1 MEERRNFPSIRNPLG
16 KTSVAQ
22 SLDGWPSNGE
32 PAYSP
37 GSKPIPTCSDG
48 QGAPVGDVGAHLSHC
63 RRGGIQIRAD
73 QVAPGA
79 PGSERQ
85 RAIEIATLISQQA
98 PLAIAATLAMR
109 GKPYSKGRTSP
120 RLNCK
125 RSRAG
130 CRPRKTRRKA
140 SAVSSRNDR
149 PNSWVADVWR
159 GVRNAGAA
167 QTRSCWACRRCWG
180 RNLRHTAARRLPPA
194 ARIAPSATRVEF
206 PPGRFRE
213 PGHQNV
219 PLEPSSPPSAA
230 NRRAVASSIPL
241 LPPLIRAVFP

>member
-98 PLAIAATLAMR
+98 PLAIAATLANAR
-109 GKPYSKGRTSP
+109 KAVFEGPNVAAAQLQKEQGRLQASEDATEGVRSFIE
-120 RLNCK
+120 K
-125 RSRAG
+125 RSA
-130 CRPRKTRRKA
+130 KFL
-140 SAVSSRNDR
+140 
-149 PNSWVADVWR
+149 
-159 GVRNAGAA
+159 
-167 QTRSCWACRRCWG
+167 G
-180 RNLRHTAARRLPPA
+180 R
-194 ARIAPSATRVEF
+194 
-206 PPGRFRE
+206 
-213 PGHQNV
+213 
-219 PLEPSSPPSAA
+219 
-230 NRRAVASSIPL
+230 
-241 LPPLIRAVFP
+241 